1 MNDRDKNA
9 NRHYLIITDG
19 MFVELVYTVP
29 CKYEQVFYQFQN

>member
-1 MNDRDKNA
+1 MDDRDKNA

-19 MFVELVYTVP
+19 ISLLNQYTVP